1 MTITDLKQGDVIY
14 NIENYKIIP
23 YYYHEKH
30 PGNEKYHLLFD
41 NHHEL
46 ITWNDGFLQNLLN
59 LNFNN
64 YIAVEAYLKI
74 LQGK

>member
-14 NIENYKIIP
+14 NIENYKIVP
-23 YYYHEKH
+23 YYYIHQ
-30 PGNEKYHLLFD
+30 GNEKYHLLFD
-41 NHHEL
+41 SHQEL
-46 ITWNDGFLQNLLN
+46 ITWNEGFLQNLLN